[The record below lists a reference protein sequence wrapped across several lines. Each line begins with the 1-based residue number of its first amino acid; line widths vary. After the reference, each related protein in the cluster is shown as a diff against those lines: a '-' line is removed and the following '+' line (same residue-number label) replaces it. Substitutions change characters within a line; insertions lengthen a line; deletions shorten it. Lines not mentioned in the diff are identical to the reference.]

1 MATYRYFCPTCNKP
15 QTRSLSPE
23 DAKKEVLCRKC
34 QTVMKR
40 NKVDSFTT
48 IKETIDNGIMLRKV
62 EQIAGANEQ
71 IHEREFLD
79 RQKKEKDTL

>member
-1 MATYRYFCPTCNKP
+1 
-15 QTRSLSPE
+15 
-23 DAKKEVLCRKC
+23 
-34 QTVMKR
+34 MKR